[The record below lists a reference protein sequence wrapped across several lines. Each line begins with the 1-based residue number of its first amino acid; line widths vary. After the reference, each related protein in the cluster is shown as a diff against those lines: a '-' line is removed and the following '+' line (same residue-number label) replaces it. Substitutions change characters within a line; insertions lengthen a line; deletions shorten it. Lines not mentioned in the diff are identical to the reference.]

1 MVGLQWVKSTRV
13 WRRVRFGE
21 TLKLQLS
28 HQQPSLLIPVV
39 QAGPRTRP
47 RRRGR
52 PLEEA
57 RQAAEEAD
65 QAKRREMETLRS
77 ANTKMEAEMRST
89 MDTLKDRV
97 EEERN
102 RVAKVDSAALA
113 KLPLAFVS

>member
-1 MVGLQWVKSTRV
+1 
-13 WRRVRFGE
+13 
-21 TLKLQLS
+21 
-28 HQQPSLLIPVV
+28 
-39 QAGPRTRP
+39 
-47 RRRGR
+47 
-52 PLEEA
+52 
-57 RQAAEEAD
+57 
-65 QAKRREMETLRS
+65 METLRS